1 MVNSSIFSFAKEL
14 GHKATNGSEWKCSNG
29 FLHQFCKR
37 YGILSKKMCGESL
50 DCPDCSQFIEEVL
63 KPLMEEYEPQNIYN
77 ADETSLFYKSLSN
90 HTMSFDSEQV
100 HGSKLHQSKD
110 RISLLLCT
118 NMNGSEK
125 LNPALIGKAA
135 RPTALKKHGVTFK
148 DLGVEYF
155 WNQKGWMTGPV
166 FNLWLTDWN
175 NNLIKQN
182 RYVLLLIDN
191 APGHN
196 IGEYS
201 NIRIQFL
208 PPNTMAKLQPL
219 DQCIIKSTKHNYR
232 TILTTRYL
240 AGVESQQEAKSIMK
254 SFDFVVACQVLVEA
268 WDAVT
273 PKNIQKCFSKAGFM
287 PYVEHEPESY
297 AELPPHPPEHMG
309 QFAVCAWSQCAI
321 C

>member
-1 MVNSSIFSFAKEL
+1 
-14 GHKATNGSEWKCSNG
+14 
-29 FLHQFCKR
+29 
-37 YGILSKKMCGESL
+37 MCGESSG
-50 DCPDCSQFIEEVL
+50 CPDYSQFIEEVL

-90 HTMSFDSEQV
+90 CTMSFDSEQV

-110 RISLLLCT
+110 RMSLLLCT

-135 RPTALKKHGVTFK
+135 RPTALKKHGVMFK

-166 FNLWLTDWN
+166 FDLWLTDWN

-182 RYVLLLIDN
+182 CYVLLLIDN
-191 APGHN
+191 APGH
-196 IGEYS
+196 ITGEYS

-219 DQCIIKSTKHNYR
+219 DQGIIESTKHNYT

-240 AGVESQQEAKSIMK
+240 AGVESKQEAKSIMK

-273 PKNIQKCFSKAGFM
+273 PENIQKCFQKLALCHMLSVSQSYMRSPPRTYGTICSVCLESMCHLLSMPLMTTELNLQRGWMMRPLSKQLQVNM
-287 PYVEHEPESY
+287 K
-297 AELPPHPPEHMG
+297 L
-309 QFAVCAWSQCAI
+309 
-321 C
+321 

>member
-1 MVNSSIFSFAKEL
+1 
-14 GHKATNGSEWKCSNG
+14 
-29 FLHQFCKR
+29 
-37 YGILSKKMCGESL
+37 
-50 DCPDCSQFIEEVL
+50 
-63 KPLMEEYEPQNIYN
+63 
-77 ADETSLFYKSLSN
+77 
-90 HTMSFDSEQV
+90 MSFDSEQV

-110 RISLLLCT
+110 RMSLLLCT

-135 RPTALKKHGVTFK
+135 HPTALKKHGVTFK
-148 DLGVEYF
+148 DLGVEYC

-166 FNLWLTDWN
+166 FDLWLTDWN

-182 RYVLLLIDN
+182 CYVLLLIDN
-191 APGHN
+191 APGHV

-208 PPNTMAKLQPL
+208 PPNTTAKLQPL
-219 DQCIIKSTKHNYR
+219 DQGIITSTKHNYR
-232 TILTTRYL
+232 TILMTRYL
-240 AGVESQQEAKSIMK
+240 AGVESKQEAKSIMK

-273 PKNIQKCFSKAGFM
+273 PENIQKCFSKAGFM
-287 PYVEHEPESY
+287 PYVEREPESY
-297 AELPPHPPEHMG
+297 AEPPPLPEHMG
-309 QFAVCAWSQCAI
+309 QFAACAWSQCAI